1 MTELI
6 ARIAGPYLLLTG
18 LGFAI
23 SRDFYQRMVMGN
35 AQADPILLNLSGAVH
50 FIVGLIVLNNHFRW
64 SGFADCR
71 QLDRHRCRCK
81 RGGADRRAG
90 DDTADPQDNR
100 QGPYRKYGRL
110 YPGRGISVL
119 RRVSAPFGEIT

>member
-18 LGFAI
+18 LGFAV

-50 FIVGLIVLNNHFRW
+50 FIVGMIVLNNHFRW
-64 SGFADCR
+64 SGLAEIVVSMIGVAAVV
-71 QLDRHRCRCK
+71 K
-81 RGGADRRAG
+81 GAALIAVPETTLQTPKTTGRVLTASTVGFILAG
-90 DDTADPQDNR
+90 AYLCWIGYLP
-100 QGPYRKYGRL
+100 
-110 YPGRGISVL
+110 VL
-119 RRVSAPFGEIT
+119 AR

>member
-18 LGFAI
+18 LGFAV
-23 SRDFYQRMVMGN
+23 SRNFYQRMVMGN

-64 SGFADCR
+64 SGLAEIVVSIIGIAAAA
-71 QLDRHRCRCK
+71 K
-81 RGGADRRAG
+81 GAALIAVPEMTLQTPKTTGRVLTASTVGFILAG
-90 DDTADPQDNR
+90 VYLCYVGYLPLLAR
-100 QGPYRKYGRL
+100 
-110 YPGRGISVL
+110 
-119 RRVSAPFGEIT
+119 

>member
-18 LGFAI
+18 LGFAV

-50 FIVGLIVLNNHFRW
+50 FIVGMIVLNNHFRW
-64 SGFADCR
+64 SGLAEIVVSMIGVAAVV
-71 QLDRHRCRCK
+71 K
-81 RGGADRRAG
+81 GAALIAVPETTLQTPKTTGRVLTASTVGFILAG
-90 DDTADPQDNR
+90 VYLCWIGYLP
-100 QGPYRKYGRL
+100 
-110 YPGRGISVL
+110 VL
-119 RRVSAPFGEIT
+119 AR